1 MVQVINVPVCIFG
14 DSNTWGAWDKNG
26 NYIEKDIITYNK
38 KLEELSMKTGAKYVN
53 SDALGKDDLSEDG
66 VHLSSLGH
74 AKLFNAVKDFLIKE
88 KWILT

>member
-1 MVQVINVPVCIFG
+1 
-14 DSNTWGAWDKNG
+14 
-26 NYIEKDIITYNK
+26 
-38 KLEELSMKTGAKYVN
+38 MKTGAKYVN